1 MFARVSTIA
10 LQGVLSLF
18 VALLVAEMVE
28 RWVASVPSAASIS
41 RGRYRLASNENL
53 GYEPIANMKSA
64 DHKAAFMDYKESSNR
79 LGMRD
84 VDHPLEK
91 GQQFRILVLGDSVTS
106 GHYIDS
112 FEDTF
117 PWLLQEKLRS
127 RGKSVEVLN
136 FGVNGYNTQQEI
148 ELLKDR
154 GLAFSPDLVIVA
166 YCLNDRVRSDGGL
179 LRSLLV
185 IGKNKGLIL
194 PDLGRVLNRSHLLR
208 LALYRYKMKTA
219 ITGHYQALFED
230 RVQPY
235 FSEFSALAQKHKFR
249 TLVAV
254 FPDFRDLGKAAP
266 KGEYP
271 AIEALATEAS
281 LPVLQLLPIVQAC
294 SDRGVRRLNRDLYHP
309 DVAGHDCIAEGLA
322 QEIQSMIP

>member
-1 MFARVSTIA
+1 MFARASTIA
-10 LQGVLSLF
+10 LQSFLSLF

-41 RGRYRLASNENL
+41 RGRYRLASNAKL
-53 GYEPIANMKSA
+53 GYVPIANMESA

-84 VDHPLEK
+84 VDHPLKK

-127 RGKSVEVLN
+127 RGKSVDVLN

-185 IGKNKGLIL
+185 MGKNKGLVM
-194 PDLGRVLNRSHLLR
+194 PDLGGILNQSHLLR
-208 LALYRYKMKTA
+208 LVLYRYKMKTA
-219 ITGHYQALFED
+219 ITEHYQALFED

-235 FSEFSALAQKHKFR
+235 FAELSALSKKHNFKA
-249 TLVAV
+249 LVAV
-254 FPDFRDLGKAAP
+254 LPDFRDLGKAAP
-266 KGEYP
+266 QGEYP

-281 LPVLQLLPIVQAC
+281 LPSLQLLPIVQAC
-294 SDRGVRRLNRDLYHP
+294 ADRGIRRLNRDLYHP
-309 DVAGHDCIAEGLA
+309 DMAGHDCIAEGLA
-322 QEIQSMIP
+322 KEIATLIP